1 MIKQGF
7 NLLRIILFDQ
17 SSKNNFNNIQLCGKI
32 KIFNFVRKC
41 LKLFD
46 QKVRRLKPHCS
57 PIVCLSVPLSLILES
72 SLHRL
77 NKMLRFSKDDELS
90 WCVVKWSSL
99 FFHDEHLPF
108 LGDDDGNWRVKFSQS
123 EAASMLW
130 FFGGKTWTN
139 QRRGRNLLQDDVKS
153 SDTIFHVEGCLRE
166 KLCGYY

>member
-17 SSKNNFNNIQLCGKI
+17 SSKNNFNNIQLCDKI

-46 QKVRRLKPHCS
+46 QKVRHLKPHCS

-90 WCVVKWSSL
+90 WCVVKRSSL

-108 LGDDDGNWRVKFSQS
+108 LGDDDENWRVKL
-123 EAASMLW
+123 A
-130 FFGGKTWTN
+130 N
-139 QRRGRNLLQDDVKS
+139 QKQRACYDFLEGRRGPIRGEEEIFFKMTSNLPIRFFMSKGV
-153 SDTIFHVEGCLRE
+153 
-166 KLCGYY
+166 